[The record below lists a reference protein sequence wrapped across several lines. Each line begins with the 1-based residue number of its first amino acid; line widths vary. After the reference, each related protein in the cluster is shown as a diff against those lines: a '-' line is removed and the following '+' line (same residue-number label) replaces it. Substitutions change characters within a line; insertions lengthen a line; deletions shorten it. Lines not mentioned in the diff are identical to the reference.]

1 MEFEELKERIKEHEG
16 YRNSVYLDSMTPP
29 NRTIGYGHL
38 CRSDEKWDDDKQ
50 YDNKHL
56 EKIFEYDFN
65 IALNSAKRV
74 TDFDKLHPKAQ
85 EVAIEC
91 CFVLGA
97 KGFSSF
103 KRTIEHLNKGRWT
116 DASAELKNSLW
127 YRNQATNRV
136 SALCEIL
143 ESIK

>member
-1 MEFEELKERIKEHEG
+1 MDFEELKERIKKHEG
-16 YRNSVYLDSMTPP
+16 YRDKIYLDSLGKK
-29 NRTIGYGHL
+29 TIGYGHL
-38 CRSDEKWDDDKQ
+38 VTATDKFKADKR
-50 YDNKHL
+50 YSIAELNRV
-56 EKIFEYDFN
+56 FEYDF
-65 IALNSAKRV
+65 KRSLDGAGRI
-74 TDFDKLHPKAQ
+74 TDFDNLHPKAQ

-103 KRTIEHLNKGRWT
+103 KRTIEHLNEGRWT
-116 DASAELKNSLW
+116 DASSELKNSLW

-136 SALCEIL
+136 SALCDIL

>member
-16 YRNSVYLDSMTPP
+16 YKDKIYLDSLGKK
-29 NRTIGYGHL
+29 TIGYGHL
-38 CRSDEKWDDDKQ
+38 VTATDKFKADKR
-50 YDNKHL
+50 YSIAELNRV
-56 EKIFEYDFN
+56 FEYDFKKSLDGAGR
-65 IALNSAKRV
+65 I
-74 TDFDKLHPKAQ
+74 TDFDNLHPKAQ

-97 KGFSSF
+97 KGFSLF
-103 KRTIEHLNKGRWT
+103 KRTIGHLNEGRWT

-127 YRNQATNRV
+127 YKKQASNRV

>member
-1 MEFEELKERIKEHEG
+1 MEYEELINRIKEHEG
-16 YRNSVYLDSMTPP
+16 YRNKVYLDSLGKKTV
-29 NRTIGYGHL
+29 GYGHL
-38 CRSDEKWDDDKQ
+38 CRVDEKWDDDKQ
-50 YDNKHL
+50 YDHKHL
-56 EKIFEYDFN
+56 DKIFEYDFN

-97 KGFSSF
+97 KGFSLF
-103 KRTIEHLNKGRWT
+103 KLCIGHLNEGRYT
-116 DASAELKNSLW
+116 NAAEELKDSLW
-127 YRNQATNRV
+127 CKKQAFNRV
-136 SALCEIL
+136 SALCQIL

>member
-1 MEFEELKERIKEHEG
+1 MEFEELKERIKKHEG
-16 YRNSVYLDSMTPP
+16 YKDKIYLDSLGKK
-29 NRTIGYGHL
+29 TIGYGHL
-38 CRSDEKWDDDKQ
+38 VTATDKFKADKR
-50 YDNKHL
+50 YSIAELNRV
-56 EKIFEYDFN
+56 FEYDFKKSLDGAGR
-65 IALNSAKRV
+65 I

-103 KRTIEHLNKGRWT
+103 KRTIGHLNEGRWT

-127 YRNQATNRV
+127 YKKQASNRV